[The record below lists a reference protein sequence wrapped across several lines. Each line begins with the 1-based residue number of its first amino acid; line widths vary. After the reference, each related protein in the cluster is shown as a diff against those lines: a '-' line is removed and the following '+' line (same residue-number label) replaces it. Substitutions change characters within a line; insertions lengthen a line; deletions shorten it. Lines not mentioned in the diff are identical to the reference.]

1 MAFEKNRKRTDSITH
16 LLRNLPSLENPIER
30 EFMYLFKR
38 IYIYSYV
45 YIYDIYKYIYIYMY
59 IYIYIYIY
67 ICIYFVSNHVMC
79 TCTCA
84 HKHNVYK
91 AHIVTKKIT
100 STVLFH
106 NLFTLNTILV
116 YFYLVT
122 IYFKDY
128 YLNYN
133 SLASLIFALGIYNL
147 FEFTVHLFLQF
158 MWWMC
163 IKLNLL

>member
-1 MAFEKNRKRTDSITH
+1 MFIY
-16 LLRNLPSLENPIER
+16 
-30 EFMYLFKR
+30 M
-38 IYIYSYV
+38 IYINIYT
-45 YIYDIYKYIYIYMY
+45 YICIY

-91 AHIVTKKIT
+91 VHIVTKKIT

-133 SLASLIFALGIYNL
+133 SLASLIFALGIYNW

-163 IKLNLL
+163 IKLNLLWIISFLHSDFLTVSYIFLNLRVLLHVVIVYERSD